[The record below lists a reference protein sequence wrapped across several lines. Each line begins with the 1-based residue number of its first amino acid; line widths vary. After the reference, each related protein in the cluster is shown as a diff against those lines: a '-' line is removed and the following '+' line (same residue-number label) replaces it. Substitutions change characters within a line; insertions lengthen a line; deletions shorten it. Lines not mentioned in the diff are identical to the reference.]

1 MNTSPST
8 RPDRSLLLVLGIGA
22 GIAIAFSLCVAVVV
36 VLAMST
42 RLAGGILS
50 GADRP
55 VPFVDPYATNE
66 PAPGFPDEGPDEG
79 PGGSGEPSDLSF
91 DSGASLPQGSYAD
104 MAFAPPEG
112 TDWVIDADVTDDG
125 RTSSYISSDTGCRLR
140 LWQTTLSDIGVDSGD
155 DETDSVAAAAYLR
168 GEEVPDDEFA
178 MHTFTGAG
186 SSASVDFV
194 DLLWGEGDSNYLA
207 VRAFSEADIAVSVGM
222 SCDGSSAFDAMKK
235 ADAGFKVLTLEQ

>member
-1 MNTSPST
+1 MNTSPSP

-22 GIAIAFSLCVAVVV
+22 GIAIAFSLCVAVTV

-42 RLAGGILS
+42 RLAGGFLS

-55 VPFVDPYATNE
+55 IPAADPYATNE
-66 PAPGFPDEGPDEG
+66 PAPGFPHESPDEG
-79 PGGSGEPSDLSF
+79 QGGSGEPSDLSF
-91 DSGASLPQGSYAD
+91 DSGDSLPQGGYAA
-104 MAFAPPEG
+104 MAFDAPEG
-112 TDWVIDADVTDDG
+112 TDWVEDQDAAGEDTRG
-125 RTSSYISSDTGCRLR
+125 YTSAEAGCRLR
-140 LWQTTLSDIGVDSGD
+140 LWQTSLSDIGVDSGD
-155 DETDSVAAAAYLR
+155 DEADSVAAAAYLR

-207 VRAFSEADIAVSVGM
+207 VRAFSEAGIAVSVGV
-222 SCDGSSAFDAMKK
+222 SCDGSSAFDAVKQ
-235 ADAGFKVLTLEQ
+235 ADSGLKVLTLEQ